1 MNGSPLLLTMLALGT
16 CLYALLLTSRLL
28 PLAPYRMGW
37 LMYLAN
43 LFWELLEK
51 RARVE
56 RLWLEAAAAVA
67 ALALIG
73 LGGARPDFL
82 ALLALLLLALEL
94 GNRLWERSVLTRI
107 PGRLDVVGLRHKAEG
122 VGRFPAPSVH
132 PRLTLTLEAPF
143 VSRVPDYQLGT
154 LSLGKPFELELIVG
168 NHTPTPTQQ
177 PVRVTVTAPADWL
190 AAGEARQ
197 VLPVMNPGAVA
208 RLRWTLLPREAASAG
223 KLELSVTWDGEHRI
237 LRMAYDRCRHI
248 DPSEIRGATIK
259 RYPGARQAAF
269 AWRGDMDLYDTS
281 SFQSI
286 AGLET
291 ALGLGAR
298 YGIAQTMYLSTRL
311 TLDAASARDWSD
323 HYGVNRGAEQIP
335 QFIEWLR
342 READIR
348 YGLPY
353 PAASGRR
360 YVLEI
365 GNHGHLHFDTDTA
378 GAPENAWKAGT
389 RAGEGHLYP
398 WIGDDR
404 SSFGEQRDNII
415 EAQRWIER
423 CLGFRPRSW
432 AKPGRG
438 NDASTPT
445 AVAAAG
451 LEVASGC
458 DISAWDNAV
467 RQPRP
472 HHPTGTDLVELT
484 ARYPSDPQHIYHL
497 AMLNF
502 WLHRSHRLGIPMILM
517 VHQHL
522 RQFAGGACLR
532 LTEWLLRRTL
542 ESFQGDFYV
551 DTVYG
556 IGSWWRDVLSPKTS
570 VVRLNQIDGRL
581 ELTNAGD
588 RDLSQIPIDILLADG
603 SRTTRI
609 VMVKAGGKV
618 DVEV

>member
-1 MNGSPLLLTMLALGT
+1 MTGSPLLLTMLALGT
-16 CLYALLLTSRLL
+16 CLYALLLASRLL
-28 PLAPYRMGW
+28 PLAPYRVGW

-51 RARVE
+51 RAKLE

-94 GNRLWERSVLTRI
+94 GNRLWERSVLTSI
-107 PGRLDVVGLRHKAEG
+107 PGRLDVAGLQGADRGIE
-122 VGRFPAPSVH
+122 RFPAPSVH
-132 PRLTLTLEAPF
+132 AHLTLTLEAPF

-154 LSLGKPFELELIVG
+154 LSPGKQFDLELIIG

-177 PVRVTVTAPADWL
+177 PVQVAISAAAWL
-190 AAGEARQ
+190 ASGDARN
-197 VLPVMNPGAVA
+197 VLPAMNPGTVT
-208 RLRWTLLPREAASAG
+208 RLRWTLLPLEDAPAG
-223 KLELSVTWDGEHRI
+223 ELELSVSWDGEHRI
-237 LRMAYDRCRHI
+237 IKIAYDCCRRI
-248 DPSEIRGATIK
+248 DASEIREATLK

-269 AWRGDMDLYDTS
+269 AWRGDMDVYDTS

-286 AGLET
+286 GGLET
-291 ALGLGAR
+291 ALGLGSR
-298 YGIAQTMYLSTRL
+298 YGIAQTMYVSTRL
-311 TLDAASARDWSD
+311 TLDPVSASEWAE
-323 HYGVNRGAEQIP
+323 HYGVDRGAEQIP

-342 READIR
+342 READIKHTC
-348 YGLPY
+348 PY
-353 PAASGRR
+353 PATSERR

-378 GAPENAWKAGT
+378 GAPENAWKAGA
-389 RAGEGHLYP
+389 RAGQGYQYP
-398 WIGDDR
+398 WVGEDR

-423 CLGFRPRSW
+423 CLDFSPRSW

-438 NDASTPT
+438 NDASTPA

-458 DISAWDNAV
+458 DISALDNAV

-472 HHPTGTDLVELT
+472 HQPMGKGLVELT

-522 RQFAGGACLR
+522 RQFSGGACLR
-532 LTEWLLRRTL
+532 FTEWLLRRAL
-542 ESFQGDFYV
+542 EGFHGDFYM

-556 IGSWWRDVLSPKTS
+556 IGSWWRDVLSPQNS
-570 VVRLNQIDGRL
+570 VVRLSQSDGRL
-581 ELTNAGD
+581 QLTNSGD
-588 RDLSQIPIDILLADG
+588 RDLANLPIDILLADG

-609 VMVKAGGKV
+609 VTARARDKV